1 MRPRFEGLLLYR
13 SATKNKKLDKKLAE
27 FCFRLTSEAKRRKLS
42 AAVCA
47 EDAPSRQYEICEILS
62 SCANEIKF
70 DLSNADY
77 AESICENYVSQLLAT
92 GKQGLYARPD
102 ISNLQN
108 FMISRP
114 ARCYRPSKKSRP

>member
-1 MRPRFEGLLLYR
+1 M
-13 SATKNKKLDKKLAE
+13 
-27 FCFRLTSEAKRRKLS
+27 
-42 AAVCA
+42 
-47 EDAPSRQYEICEILS
+47 S

-114 ARCYRPSKKSRP
+114 ARCYRPSKKKTLMPKRYLGCLSKFETEPGEQNLRFTATSVSFFAHVLSAKFTFAAPS

>member
-1 MRPRFEGLLLYR
+1 M
-13 SATKNKKLDKKLAE
+13 
-27 FCFRLTSEAKRRKLS
+27 
-42 AAVCA
+42 
-47 EDAPSRQYEICEILS
+47 
-62 SCANEIKF
+62 NEIKF

-108 FMISRP
+108 FRFRDLRAATARAKSQDLDAQALSRP
-114 ARCYRPSKKSRP
+114 S